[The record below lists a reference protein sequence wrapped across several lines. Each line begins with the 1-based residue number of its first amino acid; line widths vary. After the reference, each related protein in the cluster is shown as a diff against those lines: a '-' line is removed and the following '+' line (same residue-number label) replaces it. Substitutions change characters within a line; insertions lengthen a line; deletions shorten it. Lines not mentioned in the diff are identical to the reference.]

1 MGWLTRTLHVA
12 QVKVDQVGTSSALAR
27 RDLVLLDARH
37 RHQQRGRQPLR
48 DILRAAAV
56 VDGDGAS
63 RAPKHADDLDLG
75 VLGGDDAAAAP
86 Y

>member
-1 MGWLTRTLHVA
+1 MRTLHGA

-48 DILRAAAV
+48 DILRASALV
-56 VDGDGAS
+56 VGDGAS
-63 RAPKHADDLDLG
+63 RAPQHADDVDLG
-75 VLGGDDAAAAP
+75 VLRGDDAAAAP